1 MSWEE
6 GGRDPAALWG
16 SYGMREEGWGSHNLM
31 GSYGLGGTKR
41 VGVLQSFRGYGM
53 GGGGG
58 WGVSQPLGGLWD
70 GRRRKVGVSQPPSHP
85 AGGDAASQ
93 QEFTSCLKE
102 TLSGLARNATDL
114 QVGTG
119 VPSPGVTRVTKP
131 WCQ

>member
-1 MSWEE
+1 M
-6 GGRDPAALWG
+6 GGGEWG
-16 SYGMREEGWGSHNLM
+16 FHNLM

>member
-16 SYGMREEGWGSHNLM
+16 SYGMREEGWGSHSPT
-31 GSYGLGGTKR
+31 GS
-41 VGVLQSFRGYGM
+41 YGM